1 MMETKGVVSMLVIK
15 KEYSEYVNK
24 TFRLPIDIIDT
35 LDVVAKEKNTSL
47 NRVVIQCLEY
57 AIENMDRENEST

>member
-1 MMETKGVVSMLVIK
+1 MLVIK

-57 AIENMDRENEST
+57 AIENMDRENESP

>member
-1 MMETKGVVSMLVIK
+1 MLVIK

>member
-1 MMETKGVVSMLVIK
+1 MLVIK

-57 AIENMDRENEST
+57 AIENMERENESP